1 MKIIKKRKS
10 GQAMVEYIIIV
21 AVVAVAVLALF
32 GLFGDVLKK
41 KLGGAVDELDEGG
54 AGAAAA
60 TEEQAVDQ
68 IKSLGND

>member
-1 MKIIKKRKS
+1 MKKSIRRKE
-10 GQAMVEYIIIV
+10 GQTMVEYIIIV
-21 AVVAVAVLALF
+21 AVVAMAVLTLF

-60 TEEQAVDQ
+60 TEEKAADQ

>member
-1 MKIIKKRKS
+1 MKSIKRKK
-10 GQAMVEYIIIV
+10 GQTMVEYIIIV
-21 AVVAVAVLALF
+21 AVVALAVLTLF
-32 GLFGDVLKK
+32 GLFGDTLKK

-60 TEEQAVDQ
+60 TKEKSVDQ